1 MHAEINDPT
10 GKRSVRR
17 FQRENAFG
25 VKLFFLNAVI
35 SVRKNPPQSDEVLGT
50 RKKEF
55 S

>member
-1 MHAEINDPT
+1 MHAEINGPT

-25 VKLFFLNAVI
+25 VQVFFLNAVI
-35 SVRKNPPQSDEVLGT
+35 SVRKNPLQSDEVLAKRGLA
-50 RKKEF
+50 